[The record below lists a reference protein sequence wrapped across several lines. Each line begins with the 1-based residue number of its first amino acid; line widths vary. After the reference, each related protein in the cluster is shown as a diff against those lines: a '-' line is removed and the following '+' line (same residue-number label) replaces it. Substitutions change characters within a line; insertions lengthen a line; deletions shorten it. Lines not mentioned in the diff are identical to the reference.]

1 MKVMKKYL
9 NIFLK
14 LYSSILNSLLPGC
27 SLFSIEYQDFQLEVC
42 NIRSID
48 CFSCSCIFRNS
59 MVMLMLSNDYLMCH
73 DTTHFLMESPR
84 ARVDHMSSFIV
95 PLNKKND

>member
-14 LYSSILNSLLPGC
+14 LYSSILNSLLPQC

-48 CFSCSCIFRNS
+48 RFSCSCIFRNS
-59 MVMLMLSNDYLMCH
+59 MAIVTLSNDYLMCH
-73 DTTHFLMESPR
+73 DTIIFFMEYP
-84 ARVDHMSSFIV
+84 
-95 PLNKKND
+95 